1 MYLVAGATG
10 NVGGELV
17 RILAG
22 AGERVRALSRAGRR
36 DGLPAGV
43 EAVAGD
49 LDQPESLADALAGVR
64 GMFLLAG
71 YQDMPGL
78 LDTVRRAGVE
88 RVVLLSGGS
97 AEIGD
102 MNNAISA
109 YMIRSET
116 AVKDSGVP
124 WTILRPRGFMSNTFQ
139 WLPQLRAG
147 DLVRAPFAGV
157 RAAVIDPHDIAAV
170 AAEALRADGQ
180 RTDEQRTDEH
190 QGRIYDLTGPESLL
204 PADRVAVLARV
215 LGRDLRFEGQ
225 SNDEARVE
233 MSAAMPAR
241 YVKAFFEFY
250 VEGTLDDSTVLP
262 TVQEVLGRP
271 PRTFEQWAVAHADEF
286 R

>member
-102 MNNAISA
+102 INNAISA